1 MKRLAWPYLVGLTAL
16 VAVPAAGALALA
28 FTEYNGVQ
36 SPRFNGIDNFARLA
50 GDERFWSSVGNSAIH
65 VLLSTPLRM
74 SAAVGLALLLAR
86 RARGA
91 AAARGIVYLPS
102 VMPDAAYAL
111 VWFWFLNP
119 IYGPV
124 ATALNALGVTS
135 PEWFTDPWSARFAI
149 VLLGAFQVGEGFLIA
164 LAARAHIAPSLYET
178 AVVEGASP
186 WFTLRTV
193 TLPIMAPVIALLALR
208 DFILSLQV
216 TLVPALLITDGGPR
230 YATTYVPLYVYRT
243 AFRYFRLGYASAITL
258 TMFVLTALVIYVQYR
273 LARRWRLV

>member
-1 MKRLAWPYLVGLTAL
+1 MKRLEWPYLVGLAAL
-16 VAVPAAGALALA
+16 VAIPGAGAIALA
-28 FTEYNGVQ
+28 FTEYTGVQ
-36 SPRFNGIDNFARLA
+36 SPRFVGLDNFARLA
-50 GDERFWSSVGNSAIH
+50 GDERLWSSAWNSLIH

-74 SAAVGLALLLAR
+74 LAAIGLALLLAR
-86 RARGA
+86 KARGA

-111 VWFWFLNP
+111 LWFWFLNP
-119 IYGPV
+119 LYGPV

-135 PEWFTDPWSARFAI
+135 PEWFTDPWAARIAV

-164 LAARAHIAPSLYET
+164 LAARANIPSSLYE
-178 AVVEGASP
+178 AAEVDGASP

-208 DFILSLQV
+208 DFILSFQV

-243 AFRYFRLGYASAITL
+243 AFRYFRLGYASAITV
-258 TMFVLTALVIYVQYR
+258 TMFVLTAVVIYVQYR